1 MPEGELLENTGEA
14 GEQTV
19 NRTDALLD
27 KIAETMNG
35 MATHLGS
42 LTEHVSKLEIA
53 KAADDTASTV
63 RDGVDDSIDVAG
75 GAGTTAVKT
84 IDVPLAVAQDTVHD
98 TGAVVADADD
108 TTKKASKKLF
118 RKKSRR

>member
-1 MPEGELLENTGEA
+1 MPEGELLENTSEA
-14 GEQTV
+14 GEQSV

-27 KIAETMNG
+27 RIAATMDG
-35 MATHLGS
+35 MANHLGT

-63 RDGVDDSIDVAG
+63 REGVDDGIDVAG
-75 GAGTTAVKT
+75 AGGTAVVKSV
-84 IDVPLAVAQDTVHD
+84 DVPLAVAQDTVHD
-98 TGAVVADADD
+98 TGEIVSGADE